1 MGIKIQ
7 VVGSKETDC
16 NDLIDF
22 FKGSG
27 YQVSFSTSGKKA
39 LKNVKKE
46 RPDLVF
52 LSLDLSDLNGV
63 EVLKKIKKNGTDSTL
78 FAIVDSVEQGIEAM
92 KLGAEHYFLKPHNL
106 EEVKIVF
113 DKYLTVKHYKER
125 IEELRR
131 HHIDTL
137 ERFEMMLVGK
147 SMKDIHQQALSF
159 TEDGSFPVLIEGEM
173 GTGKE
178 LLAKIIH
185 IRSPQFIFPFVS
197 IDCKNKSAKS
207 LDARLFGE
215 QKGTDSQWKK
225 IEKPHILEGGTLF
238 LCNIE
243 HLTKADQLKVL
254 RILKNKKPVKGKKK
268 GDSAFGERV
277 VVATN
282 VKLKTLVDKGKFNK
296 ELYQKISKRSI
307 QIPPLKKRSDEI
319 VPLAMH
325 FIKGF
330 NKEYG
335 KQVKRIDPDVRNYLE
350 SYDWPGNVSELKNV
364 IEHVVILSQ
373 SENISMKEM
382 EFKVNKKLISLDTLL
397 MNGSFLSLDEMV
409 NLYVNT
415 VLKKV
420 KGNKSKA
427 AKLLKVSRNTL
438 KKKSIV
444 A

>member
-7 VVGSKETDC
+7 VAGSKETDY
-16 NDLIDF
+16 NNLIDF

-39 LKNVKKE
+39 LKSIKKE

-52 LSLDLSDLNGV
+52 LSLDLSDLDGV

-78 FAIVDSVEQGIEAM
+78 FAVVDSVEQGIETM

-106 EEVKIVF
+106 EDVKIVF
-113 DKYLTVKHYKER
+113 DKYLMVKLYKER

-137 ERFEMMLVGK
+137 EKFEMVLVSK
-147 SMKDIHQQALSF
+147 SMKDIYQQVLGFA
-159 TEDGSFPVLIEGEM
+159 EDGSSPVLIAGEL

-207 LDARLFGE
+207 LDARLFGV
-215 QKGTDSQWKK
+215 QKGTDSQRKK
-225 IEKPHILEGGTLF
+225 IEKPHIVEGGTLF
-238 LCNIE
+238 LYNIE

-254 RILKNKKPVKGKKK
+254 KILKNKKPVKGKKK
-268 GDSAFGERV
+268 GDFALGERV
-277 VVATN
+277 IVATN
-282 VKLKTLVDKGKFNK
+282 VKLKPLVDKGKFNK

-307 QIPPLKKRSDEI
+307 QIPPLRKRSDEI

-335 KQVKRIDPDVRNYLE
+335 KQVKRVDPDVRNYLE

-364 IEHVVILSQ
+364 IEHVIILSQ
-373 SENISMKEM
+373 SENISVKEI
-382 EFKVNKKLISLDTLL
+382 EFKVTKKLISLDSLL

-415 VLKKV
+415 VIKKV